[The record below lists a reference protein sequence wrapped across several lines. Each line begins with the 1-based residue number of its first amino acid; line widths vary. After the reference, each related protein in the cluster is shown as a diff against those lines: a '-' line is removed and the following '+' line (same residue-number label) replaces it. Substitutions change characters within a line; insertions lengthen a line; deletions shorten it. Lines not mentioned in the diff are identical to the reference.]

1 MSTTSAALWT
11 PLCRRVSLRFA
22 AAIRSAWQI
31 ELKMDAAVGA
41 CLSFHAREFHAR
53 EASVEITEIAIK
65 LGYAGDGGTRIAFG
79 FWPARAL
86 STTWR

>member
-41 CLSFHAREFHAR
+41 CLSFHARE
-53 EASVEITEIAIK
+53 ASVEITEIAIK